1 MLSRLKLEV
10 FESHPNWVSNICTL
24 FVRERERET
33 ELEKERHREKERHTH
48 RESLFCSPFAT
59 NPHFSNNFKNFLSN
73 QLKAS
78 FAYIGSQRKLKRD
91 PLLVQN
97 QN

>member
-10 FESHPNWVSNICTL
+10 FESHPNWVSNICAL
-24 FVRERERET
+24 FVRERDRERET
-33 ELEKERHREKERHTH
+33 QK
-48 RESLFCSPFAT
+48 ESLFCSPFAT

-78 FAYIGSQRKLKRD
+78 FAYIGSQRK
-91 PLLVQN
+91 
-97 QN
+97 